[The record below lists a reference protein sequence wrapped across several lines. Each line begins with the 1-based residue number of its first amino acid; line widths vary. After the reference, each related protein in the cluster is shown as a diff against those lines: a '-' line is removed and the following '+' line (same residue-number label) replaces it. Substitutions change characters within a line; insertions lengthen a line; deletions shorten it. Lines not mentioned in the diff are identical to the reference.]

1 MREKNQLKVAY
12 IGSVDGELT
21 TLLQRWAG
29 GDRNAGEE
37 ALERSY
43 AELRRLAAH
52 YLSLERPG
60 HTLQP
65 TALVH
70 EMYLRLERSAVEWA
84 DRKHFFVVVAG
95 QMRRILVDHARA
107 RAARPGG
114 GRVDL
119 GEADRPELPRDADL
133 LALDE
138 ALERLRE
145 LDERAASAVELR
157 YFGGFTEAEAASI
170 LGVSVAT
177 LKRDWEFARAW
188 LLKRLE

>member
-1 MREKNQLKVAY
+1 M
-12 IGSVDGELT
+12 DGELT

-29 GDRNAGEE
+29 GDRNAGAL

-43 AELRRLAAH
+43 GELRRLAAH

-70 EMYLRLERSAVEWA
+70 EMYLRLDWSAVAWA

-107 RAARPGG
+107 RSARPGG
-114 GRVDL
+114 GRVEL
-119 GEADRPELPRDADL
+119 AEEDRPELPRNSDL

-138 ALERLRE
+138 ALEVLRG
-145 LDERAASAVELR
+145 LDERAASVVELR
-157 YFGGFTEAEAASI
+157 YFAGFTEAEAAEI

-188 LLKRLE
+188 LLQRLGSGPTG

>member
-1 MREKNQLKVAY
+1 
-12 IGSVDGELT
+12 VDGELT

-29 GDRNAGEE
+29 GDRNAGAA

-43 AELRRLAAH
+43 GELRRLAAH

-70 EMYLRLERSAVEWA
+70 EMYLRLEGSRVEWA

-107 RAARPGG
+107 RSARPGG
-114 GRVDL
+114 SRVEL

-138 ALERLRE
+138 ALGALRE
-145 LDERAASAVELR
+145 LDERAASVVELR
-157 YFGGFTEAEAASI
+157 YFGGFTEAETASI

-188 LLKRLE
+188 LLRRLS

>member
-1 MREKNQLKVAY
+1 MDRAFDE
-12 IGSVDGELT
+12 IT
-21 TLLQRWAG
+21 TLLQRWAE
-29 GDRNAGEE
+29 GDRNAGEL
-37 ALERSY
+37 ALERAY
-43 AELRRLAAH
+43 GELRRLAAH

-70 EMYLRLERSAVEWA
+70 EMYLRIEDSKLQWN

-107 RAARPGG
+107 RRSEKRGG
-114 GRVDL
+114 NDLRVPLAGID
-119 GEADRPELPRDADL
+119 APHMPRDADL

-138 ALERLRE
+138 ALDALKD
-145 LDERAASAVELR
+145 LDERAASVVELR
-157 YFGGFTEAEAASI
+157 YFGGFSEAEAAAI
-170 LGVSVAT
+170 LGISPAT

-188 LLKRLE
+188 LLKRLS

>member
-1 MREKNQLKVAY
+1 VERQFDE
-12 IGSVDGELT
+12 IT

-29 GDRNAGEE
+29 GDRNAGDL

-70 EMYLRLERSAVEWA
+70 EMYLRLEGTDIQWT

-107 RAARPGG
+107 RSAEKRGG
-114 GRVDL
+114 GDVRAPLRD
-119 GEADRPELPRDADL
+119 ADRPQLPRDTDL

-138 ALERLRE
+138 SLDALQE
-145 LDERAASAVELR
+145 LDERAASVVELR
-157 YFGGFTEAEAASI
+157 YFGGFSEAEAASI
-170 LGVSVAT
+170 LGISPAT

-188 LLKRLE
+188 LLKRLS